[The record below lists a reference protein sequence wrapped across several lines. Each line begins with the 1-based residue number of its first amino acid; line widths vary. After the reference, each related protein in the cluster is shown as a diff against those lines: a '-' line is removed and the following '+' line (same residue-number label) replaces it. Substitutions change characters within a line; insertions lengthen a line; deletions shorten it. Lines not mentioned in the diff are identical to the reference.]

1 MNYEKIDG
9 GAQELTLKERKK
21 PEFASKHVKI
31 ICKIMYV

>member
-21 PEFASKHVKI
+21 LEITGVK
-31 ICKIMYV
+31 KIESLNS